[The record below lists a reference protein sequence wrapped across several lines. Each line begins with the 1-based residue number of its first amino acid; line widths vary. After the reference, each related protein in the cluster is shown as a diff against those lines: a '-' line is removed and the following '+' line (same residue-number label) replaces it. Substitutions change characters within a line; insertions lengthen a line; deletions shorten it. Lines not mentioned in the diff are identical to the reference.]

1 MEASSIIIR
10 YDLRYTLLWKIP
22 NLCSIMGHVRSASM
36 MNINVTAHNSVTL
49 IEVNG
54 RIDSMNAN
62 QLGDALSSEIDG
74 GHLQLVLDLANVE
87 YMSSAGLREIVSALK
102 KVRGKGDVRIAQPS
116 HRVREVLEMAG
127 LDTIFQIYPTQAGA
141 VGSY

>member
-1 MEASSIIIR
+1 
-10 YDLRYTLLWKIP
+10 
-22 NLCSIMGHVRSASM
+22 M

-74 GHLQLVLDLANVE
+74 GHIQLVLDLANVE

>member
-1 MEASSIIIR
+1 
-10 YDLRYTLLWKIP
+10 
-22 NLCSIMGHVRSASM
+22 
-36 MNINVTAHNSVTL
+36 MNINVSEHDSVTL
-49 IEVNG
+49 VEVSG

-62 QLGDALSSEIDG
+62 QLGEALSNTIDG
-74 GHLQLVLDLANVE
+74 GHLNMVLDLANVE

-102 KVRGKGDVRIAQPS
+102 KVRGKGDVRLAQPS